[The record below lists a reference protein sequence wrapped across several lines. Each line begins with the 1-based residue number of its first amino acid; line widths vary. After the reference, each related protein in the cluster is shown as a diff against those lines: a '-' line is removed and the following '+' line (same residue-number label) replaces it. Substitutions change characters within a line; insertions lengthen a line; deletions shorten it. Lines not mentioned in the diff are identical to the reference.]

1 LEFDFDRIAER
12 LSTVAIHE
20 DLADPRVQV
29 RDVHDLVSHLLLGPD
44 ELRVVA
50 GEGQFHTDDHPVIYY
65 RAPLEMLNPD
75 FTRQNLDLIYE
86 ASPGACAY
94 VPEGPARNFHM
105 SRIELAYRRWRL
117 VNAQGTTFPF
127 AAQADVCA
135 TMIRQ

>member
-1 LEFDFDRIAER
+1 
-12 LSTVAIHE
+12 
-20 DLADPRVQV
+20 
-29 RDVHDLVSHLLLGPD
+29 
-44 ELRVVA
+44 
-50 GEGQFHTDDHPVIYY
+50 
-65 RAPLEMLNPD
+65 
-75 FTRQNLDLIYE
+75 
-86 ASPGACAY
+86 